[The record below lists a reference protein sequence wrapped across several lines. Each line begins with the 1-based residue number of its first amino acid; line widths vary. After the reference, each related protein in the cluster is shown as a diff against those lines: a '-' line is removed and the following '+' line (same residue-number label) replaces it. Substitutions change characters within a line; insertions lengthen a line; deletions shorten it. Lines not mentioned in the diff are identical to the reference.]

1 VKAILV
7 LLAIATLW
15 TAAGSPVLAQ
25 APSALPVRGLYL
37 GAPKPGEVPLVV
49 GFIRDA
55 LPREGV
61 NTLVMEFD
69 YRYQY
74 TSHPEVMDAD
84 ALSTSD
90 VKAIVAACHAAGVRL
105 IPLINLLGH
114 QSWAAQTFGLLR
126 AHPEFDE
133 TPGKYSD
140 NKGIYCRSYC
150 PLNPDLHKV
159 VFDLIDELAAVC
171 EADAVHVGMDEV
183 FILADADCP
192 RCGTRNR
199 AELFAQE
206 VRTLHDHLAASH
218 REMWM
223 WGDRLLDGT
232 VTGAG
237 EWEGSQNGTA
247 WAINMVPRDI
257 VICDWHY
264 ESAPPTAAYFAVQGF
279 RVVYAPWRKTD
290 VALAELD
297 QVRSVR
303 AHPDAVTAPRMLGM
317 LETTWGSATDFI
329 RAYNG
334 DTSVP
339 TSSGEAAATFKALFA
354 EIRGKAVGRVSSRL
368 AVRSRKSGARCDVP
382 DARCQENS
390 P

>member
-1 VKAILV
+1 MAMKTRSGMLTCIAIV
-7 LLAIATLW
+7 LSLGQATPL
-15 TAAGSPVLAQ
+15 LAQ

-37 GAPKPGEVPLVV
+37 GAPKPDEVPLVV
-49 GFIRDA
+49 NFIRDA
-55 LPREGV
+55 LPKEGV

-74 TSHPEVMDAD
+74 TSHPEVVDAG
-84 ALSTSD
+84 ALSKDD
-90 VKAIVAACHAAGVRL
+90 VKQIVAACHAANVRL

-114 QSWAAQTFGLLR
+114 QSWAEQTFGLLR

-133 TPGKYSD
+133 TPKKYP
-140 NKGIYCRSYC
+140 NNQGIYCRSYC
-150 PLNPDLHKV
+150 PLDPDVHKA

-183 FILADADCP
+183 FILADPDCP

-223 WGDRLLDGT
+223 WGDRLLDGS
-232 VTGAG
+232 VTGVG
-237 EWEGSQNGTA
+237 EWEGSEDGTA
-247 WAINMVPRDI
+247 WAINIVPRDI

-264 ESAPPTAAYFAVQGF
+264 ESAPPTAAYFAVEGF
-279 RVVYAPWRKTD
+279 RVVYAPWNKPD

-297 QVRSVR
+297 QIRSVR
-303 AHPDAVTAPRMLGM
+303 AHPDAVTAPRLLGV
-317 LETTWGSATDFI
+317 LQTTWGSASDSI
-329 RAYNG
+329 KAYNG
-334 DTSVP
+334 DASVKGE
-339 TSSGEAAATFKALFA
+339 SAEAAATFKALFSGV
-354 EIRGKAVGRVSSRL
+354 RGQG
-368 AVRSRKSGARCDVP
+368 SGAGAGGNR
-382 DARCQENS
+382 E
-390 P
+390 

>member
-1 VKAILV
+1 MKPKLV
-7 LLAIATLW
+7 LLGIAATTFW
-15 TAAGSPVLAQ
+15 TTAATPVPAQ
-25 APSALPVRGLYL
+25 APAPLPVRGLYL
-37 GAPKPGEVPLVV
+37 GAPKPNEVSLLVD
-49 GFIRDA
+49 FIRDA

-74 TSHPEVMDAD
+74 TTHPEVVDAD
-84 ALSTSD
+84 ALSKSD
-90 VKAIVAACHAAGVRL
+90 VKQIVAACHAAGVRL

-133 TPGKYSD
+133 TPGKYPG

-150 PLNPDLHKV
+150 PLHPDVHKV

-183 FILADADCP
+183 FILADPDCP

-206 VRTLHDHLAASH
+206 VRTLHDHLAETH

-223 WGDRLLDGT
+223 WGDRLLDGS
-232 VTGAG
+232 VTGVG

-247 WAINMVPRDI
+247 PAINMVPRDI

-279 RVVYAPWRKTD
+279 RVLYAPWRKTD

-303 AHPDAVTAPRMLGM
+303 AYPDAVTSPRMLGM
-317 LETTWGSATDFI
+317 LETTWGSASDFI

-334 DTSVP
+334 DASVKG
-339 TSSGEAAATFKALFA
+339 SSAEAAATFRTLFGS
-354 EIRGKAVGRVSSRL
+354 IRAMQVS
-368 AVRSRKSGARCDVP
+368 G
-382 DARCQENS
+382 Q
-390 P
+390 

>member
-1 VKAILV
+1 MQTESIAAKLV
-7 LLAIATLW
+7 LLGTFSLWAAT
-15 TAAGSPVLAQ
+15 TVLGQ

-37 GAPKPGEVPLVV
+37 GAPKPGEVPLLVN
-49 GFIRDA
+49 FIHDA
-55 LPREGV
+55 LPKEGV

-74 TSHPEVMDAD
+74 TSHPEVVDAD
-84 ALSTSD
+84 ALSKSD
-90 VKAIVAACHAAGVRL
+90 VKTIVAACHAANVRL

-114 QSWAAQTFGLLR
+114 QSWAAETFGLLR

-133 TPGKYSD
+133 TPGKYPN

-150 PLNPDLHKV
+150 PLHPDVHKV
-159 VFDLIDELAAVC
+159 VFDLMDELAAVC

-183 FILADADCP
+183 FILADPDCP
-192 RCGTRNR
+192 RCGARNR

-206 VRTLHDHLAASH
+206 VRTLHDHLAGTH

-223 WGDRLLDGT
+223 WGDRLLDGS
-232 VTGAG
+232 VTGVG

-247 WAINMVPRDI
+247 WAIDMVPRDI
-257 VICDWHY
+257 VVCDWHY

-279 RVVYAPWRKTD
+279 RVVYSPWRQTD

-303 AHPDAVTAPRMLGM
+303 AHPDAVTAPRMQGM
-317 LETTWGSATDFI
+317 LQTTWGSASDFI
-329 RAYNG
+329 KAYNG
-334 DTSVP
+334 DASVP
-339 TSSGEAAATFKALFA
+339 ASSAEAAATFKALFA
-354 EIRGKAVGRVSSRL
+354 EIRAKGR
-368 AVRSRKSGARCDVP
+368 
-382 DARCQENS
+382 
-390 P
+390 